1 MKNIAKEANKTPR
14 PRSSKTKH
22 NSANGTNKKAA
33 EQPAAPKSA
42 IMNNEEKE
50 SAEQTQRGV
59 MSEKS
64 DVSTA
69 DLESLVD
76 ASKKTRVK
84 FETLGHVTQVGVGIS
99 HTSQA
104 CIIL

>member
-1 MKNIAKEANKTPR
+1 MKKIWKTLQKKQT
-14 PRSSKTKH
+14 RSSETKH
-22 NSANGTNKKAA
+22 NSAIGTHKKAT

-42 IMNNEEKE
+42 RSIMNNEERE

-69 DLESLVD
+69 DLESLAD

-99 HTSQA
+99 HTS
-104 CIIL
+104 

>member
-1 MKNIAKEANKTPR
+1 MKKIWKTLQKKQT
-14 PRSSKTKH
+14 RSSETKH
-22 NSANGTNKKAA
+22 NSAIGTHKKAT

-42 IMNNEEKE
+42 IVNNEEKESLIKE

-69 DLESLVD
+69 DLESLAD

-99 HTSQA
+99 HTS
-104 CIIL
+104 